1 MWARKTLKYENC
13 SFPLLIAFS
22 GCKYQYYGSHRNI
35 NTFMRTISEFPE
47 APKFTCANIG
57 IINYMGQTEMT
68 ASKKILTVQSFVDLL
83 AWFCPTYHLCIC
95 PKFSSDTE
103 VKYLSLVNMKIVTK
117 DM

>member
-1 MWARKTLKYENC
+1 
-13 SFPLLIAFS
+13 
-22 GCKYQYYGSHRNI
+22 
-35 NTFMRTISEFPE
+35 
-47 APKFTCANIG
+47 
-57 IINYMGQTEMT
+57 MT

-83 AWFCPTYHLCIC
+83 AWFCPTYIC